1 MAKKKTK
8 KKKIKN
14 SKLKELLSKLKGF
27 TLVELLAVIVI
38 LAIIMVIAVP
48 SVVNTSK
55 SASKKSFLEF
65 TRKVSQEAERK
76 YTEATTFGNLDL
88 DLENELTFAV
98 YTIEKDLGLKNVGDY
113 KGVVLVGDAI
123 DDHYNLVILYD
134 KKYFVQNKFAGDDDY
149 KDISLEDIVTRTT
162 TENQFKQMVNKSVKL
177 DSIDL
182 KKIFA
187 YVQARMNCGDSRI
200 NVYDGETYNLITSY
214 KMDDPNEIRQ
224 CYTYGENKSMVYA
237 GIAIKAELNGTL
249 DSILVSN

>member
-1 MAKKKTK
+1 MAKKKIK
-8 KKKIKN
+8 KRIKT
-14 SKLKELLSKLKGF
+14 SKLKELLSKIKGF

-38 LAIIMVIAVP
+38 LAIIMVIAIP

-65 TRKVSQEAERK
+65 ARKVSQEAERK
-76 YTEATTFGNLDL
+76 YTEATTFGGLDL
-88 DLENELTFAV
+88 DLENELTFVV

-113 KGVVLVGDAI
+113 KGIVMVGDAI

-162 TENQFKQMVNKSVKL
+162 TENQFKQMVNKTVKL

-182 KKIFA
+182 KKVYA
-187 YVQARMNCGDSRI
+187 YVQARMNCGDSRN
-200 NVYDGETYNLITSY
+200 NVYDGETNNLLISY
-214 KMDDPNEIRQ
+214 KMDDPNEIKQ
-224 CYTYGENKSMVYA
+224 CYAYGENKSMVYA
-237 GIAIKAELNGTL
+237 GIAIQAELNGTL

>member
-8 KKKIKN
+8 KRVKT
-14 SKLKELLSKLKGF
+14 SKLKELLTKIKGF

-76 YTEATTFGNLDL
+76 YTEATTFGKLDL
-88 DLENELTFAV
+88 DLENELTFVV

-162 TENQFKQMVNKSVKL
+162 TENQFKQMVNEPVKL
-177 DSIDL
+177 DSLDM

-237 GIAIKAELNGTL
+237 GIAIQDELNGTL